1 MAIQQ
6 PINGKIGKNGVRHS
20 EGSLSPN
27 VADTQQN
34 HYLAP
39 DRVIPV
45 IFIPGIMG
53 SNLRMTAERQQ
64 RLKSS
69 NNVAWSPD
77 RKEDSLLQ
85 AADSPRTRQLRLD
98 PEATVVD
105 LYDPKSNPTGDPK
118 ETAAQRHSNAVP
130 VPGSHL
136 SQEEARQRGWGEI
149 YFASYGELL
158 RPANKT
164 YILRSG
170 AHGRS
175 ATYKRPPEVL
185 LATLNRLE
193 MQLNRMF
200 ANGKLQPE
208 WKGIVGVDPKSWQ
221 AASSLPPLTEADLK
235 QASKGCWFPVHAF
248 GYNWLQSNAD
258 SARALAKRIN
268 DLMAEYK
275 KHSRCEKVIIVT
287 HSMGGLVGRALAHP
301 AYGNLQDKILG
312 VVHGVMPA
320 IGAAAAYRR
329 MLAGFE
335 SAGFSFSK
343 LKEGAEDYVA
353 NLIVGNTGPEV
364 MPVLGNAPGGLQLL
378 PSIGYGANWLKIT
391 DERGSVLKQLPS
403 ADPYAEIYSRS
414 DVWWGLLRQN
424 WLNPARLPTAGA
436 DYTRQY
442 LKDARKFHQSLAG
455 FYHPCSYAHY
465 GCDNNRKAFQ
475 NVVWKLKGNIKPE
488 QVDSLAVTLEDGK
501 GKIHFRGPGT
511 DLSQARAAIPIQ
523 AFAYEATIQPPAEA
537 GDQTVPMLS
546 ADDQSRSGKFKGIF
560 RQTGYEHQASYKDA
574 RTVASTLY
582 SIIQIAKQMK
592 WESA

>member
-85 AADSPRTRQLRLD
+85 AADSPRARQLRLD
-98 PEATVVD
+98 PGATVVD

-130 VPGSHL
+130 APGSHL
-136 SQEEARQRGWGEI
+136 SQEEARQRGWGEV
-149 YFASYGELL
+149 YFASYGEL
-158 RPANKT
+158 
-164 YILRSG
+164 
-170 AHGRS
+170 
-175 ATYKRPPEVL
+175 
-185 LATLNRLE
+185 LNRLE

-235 QASKGCWFPVHAF
+235 QASNGCWFPVHAF

-301 AYGNLQDKILG
+301 TYGNLQDKILG

-343 LKEGAEDYVA
+343 LKEGAEGYVA

-391 DERGSVLKQLPS
+391 DERGSILKQLPS

-414 DVWWGLLRQN
+414 DVWWGLLRPR
-424 WLNPARLPTAGA
+424 WINPADIRTAGVEN
-436 DYTRQY
+436 TRK
-442 LKDARKFHQSLAG
+442 LLMKARGFHQDLAG
-455 FYHPCSYAHY
+455 YYHPCSYAHY

-574 RTVASTLY
+574 RAVASTLY